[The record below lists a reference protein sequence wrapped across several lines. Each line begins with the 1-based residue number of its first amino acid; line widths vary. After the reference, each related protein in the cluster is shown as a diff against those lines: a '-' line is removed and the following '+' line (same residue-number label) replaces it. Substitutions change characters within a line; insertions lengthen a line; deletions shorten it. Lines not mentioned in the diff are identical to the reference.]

1 MNIRASIPAP
11 DDLDLRFDVV
21 DLIGRPGAHRHV
33 DRAVQVGDQKVG
45 NLALTVPAGES
56 ISLDAE
62 LESVAEGIFVSGTV
76 GARVTGE
83 CSRCL
88 DPLEREVDARIDE
101 LFSYPEKIKADEED
115 DVPAL
120 SGDDVDLGPLVHD
133 VIALE
138 AEERPLCKPSCM
150 GLCAQCGA
158 RLEDD
163 PDHHHDVID
172 PRWAALSGL
181 LGGEGQSA
189 DAGESE
195 RAGAD
200 GGSDAD
206 HTDGGDPDDG
216 APVDEER

>member
-33 DRAVQVGDQKVG
+33 DRTVEVADQKVG

-62 LESVAEGIFVSGTV
+62 LESVVEGIFVSGTV
-76 GARVTGE
+76 ETRVTGE

-88 DPLEREVDARIDE
+88 DPLERDVAARIDE
-101 LFSYPEKIKADEED
+101 LFSYPEKIRADEED

-189 DAGESE
+189 DADDSESAVSE
-195 RAGAD
+195 GGTDAGP
-200 GGSDAD
+200 
-206 HTDGGDPDDG
+206 TDDDPDDG
-216 APVDEER
+216 APVDEQR

>member
-33 DRAVQVGDQKVG
+33 DRTVVVADQKVG

-56 ISLDAE
+56 ISVDAE
-62 LESVAEGIFVSGTV
+62 LESVVEGIFVSGTV
-76 GARVTGE
+76 EARVAGE

-133 VIALE
+133 VISLE

-181 LGGEGQSA
+181 LGGEGASPETDGA
-189 DAGESE
+189 DAGDE
-195 RAGAD
+195 ADGAD
-200 GGSDAD
+200 EP
-206 HTDGGDPDDG
+206 DGGRPDSG

>member
-1 MNIRASIPAP
+1 VNNRASIPAP

-33 DRAVQVGDQKVG
+33 DRTIEVADQKVG

-56 ISLDAE
+56 ISVDAE
-62 LESVAEGIFVSGTV
+62 LESVVEGIFVSGTV
-76 GARVTGE
+76 ETRVTGE

-88 DPLEREVDARIDE
+88 DPLEREVGARIDE

-138 AEERPLCKPSCM
+138 SEERPLCKPSCM

-181 LGGEGQSA
+181 LGGEGASPET
-189 DAGESE
+189 DGSD
-195 RAGAD
+195 GAD
-200 GGSDAD
+200 G
-206 HTDGGDPDDG
+206 PEDG
-216 APVDEER
+216 APLDEER

>member
-1 MNIRASIPAP
+1 VNIAASIPAP

-21 DLIGRPGAHRHV
+21 DLIGRPGTHRHV
-33 DRAVQVGDQKVG
+33 ERTVEVTDQSVG
-45 NLALTVPAGES
+45 NLALSVPAGDPIAVS
-56 ISLDAE
+56 AE
-62 LESVAEGIFVSGTV
+62 LESVVEGIYAGGTLE
-76 GARVTGE
+76 ARVTGE

-88 DPLEREVDARIDE
+88 DPLERRIDARIDE
-101 LFSYPEKIKADEED
+101 LFSYPEKIKGDEEE

-138 AEERPLCKPSCM
+138 AEERPLCKPDCM

-163 PDHHHDVID
+163 PDHHHEVID

-181 LGGEGQSA
+181 LDGEDAPA
-189 DAGESE
+189 DEQAPAAGTSSE
-195 RAGAD
+195 
-200 GGSDAD
+200 
-206 HTDGGDPDDG
+206 
-216 APVDEER
+216 DEER